1 MEETNKSLEAR
12 LRELQ
17 DSYDKT
23 QKDLSRLKAHL
34 IEIEEN
40 HSIEIVSKDEQIET
54 LANQ

>member
-17 DSYDKT
+17 ESYDKT